1 MCESFLSERESV
13 CVCVRGTSET
23 NFGSSGALWMSAM
36 PCCSKGVSWIEQR
49 CRATLSPRS
58 RQTFHRRSHA
68 HTRTI
73 APFRRSR
80 REVGSESD
88 GYGVLEEFEKKG
100 RRRTDTIDGV
110 WEAQKWRKRRAGE
123 WEFGKARRR
132 GMASERRFLTPN
144 GHTETIQTS
153 GTLKVTLMSY
163 STGSLTPKHTHTHT
177 AKIEFSQTG

>member
-1 MCESFLSERESV
+1 
-13 CVCVRGTSET
+13 
-23 NFGSSGALWMSAM
+23 MSAM

-49 CRATLSPRS
+49 CWATLSPRS

-110 WEAQKWRKRRAGE
+110 WEVQKWRKNVGQAHGSLGRHVGE
-123 WEFGKARRR
+123 EQRVK
-132 GMASERRFLTPN
+132 EERFLTPN
-144 GHTETIQTS
+144 GYTETIQTS

-163 STGSLTPKHTHTHT
+163 STHSLTPKHTHTPQRLNFPRRDESMEWST
-177 AKIEFSQTG
+177 RISCCSLKN

>member
-1 MCESFLSERESV
+1 M
-13 CVCVRGTSET
+13 CVCVGGKSET

-80 REVGSESD
+80 QEVGSESD
-88 GYGVLEEFEKKG
+88 GYGVLEEFEKK
-100 RRRTDTIDGV
+100 RRRGTDTIDGV
-110 WEAQKWRKRRAGE
+110 
-123 WEFGKARRR
+123 
-132 GMASERRFLTPN
+132 
-144 GHTETIQTS
+144 
-153 GTLKVTLMSY
+153 
-163 STGSLTPKHTHTHT
+163 
-177 AKIEFSQTG
+177 

>member
-1 MCESFLSERESV
+1 MFGTQRRVQWSSCWKTHRVYQPRGEPRCHRVSTQTVKPLETMKRVRANRTHVWEFLERVSV
-13 CVCVRGTSET
+13 CVGGKSET

-80 REVGSESD
+80 QEVGSESD
-88 GYGVLEEFEKKG
+88 GYGALEEFEKKG
-100 RRRTDTIDGV
+100 RGG
-110 WEAQKWRKRRAGE
+110 Q
-123 WEFGKARRR
+123 
-132 GMASERRFLTPN
+132 
-144 GHTETIQTS
+144 IQ
-153 GTLKVTLMSY
+153 
-163 STGSLTPKHTHTHT
+163 
-177 AKIEFSQTG
+177 

>member
-1 MCESFLSERESV
+1 MKRMRVNRMHVCTFYWTSV
-13 CVCVRGTSET
+13 CET
-23 NFGSSGALWMSAM
+23 NFGFSSALWMSAM

-88 GYGVLEEFEKKG
+88 GFWRNLKRKG

-110 WEAQKWRKRRAGE
+110 WEKPRIGAKRRAGT
-123 WEFGKARRR
+123 WEFEGKKR
-132 GMASERRFLTPN
+132 ERFLTLN
-144 GHTETIQTS
+144 GHTRTIQTN
-153 GTLKVTLMSY
+153 GTLKVTLISY
-163 STGSLTPKHTHTHT
+163 SS
-177 AKIEFSQTG
+177 